1 MSMKASVSSSSNSL
15 KHGVCPATISQKMQS
30 GSDFIYLL
38 SVRNRLIANSQAA
51 HSDPSEGT
59 SFTRSYCLS
68 KLQCQPRCGSA
79 FAASSSYQSGLR
91 ATAPS
96 WPGRPDDYVS
106 GCGCPLHPSGQ
117 TRIERVA

>member
-68 KLQCQPRCGSA
+68 CSVNRDADRPSQQAHRTRAAFEQPHLHG
-79 FAASSSYQSGLR
+79 QG
-91 ATAPS
+91 APM
-96 WPGRPDDYVS
+96 
-106 GCGCPLHPSGQ
+106 
-117 TRIERVA
+117 IM